1 MACLLSVI
9 SVQFLK
15 SGSLFPTR
23 MFVHVERLIT
33 RRMHAN
39 SDVPSTP
46 MFVLNAAIFQKD
58 VEDPFPFS
66 IGTVCLR
73 GADAPVLALAKRI
86 LLYLIQVRLSL
97 DREISFYLNMGIAST
112 DISFAKE
119 PTLYTSKPR
128 LLASSPNILFGK

>member
-1 MACLLSVI
+1 MRLLS
-9 SVQFLK
+9 L
-15 SGSLFPTR
+15 
-23 MFVHVERLIT
+23 LI
-33 RRMHAN
+33 RHMHESNDAR
-39 SDVPSTP
+39 STH
-46 MFVLNAAIFQKD
+46 MSVLNAATSQKD
-58 VEDPFPFS
+58 VVYSSSVS

-112 DISFAKE
+112 DISLEKE

-128 LLASSPNILFGK
+128 LLASSPNIIFGK